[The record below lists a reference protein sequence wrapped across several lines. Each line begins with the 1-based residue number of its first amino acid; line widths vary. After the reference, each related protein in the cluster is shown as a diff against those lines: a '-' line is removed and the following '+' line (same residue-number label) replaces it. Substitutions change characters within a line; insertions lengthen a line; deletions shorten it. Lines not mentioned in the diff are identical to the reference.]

1 SIRDGPQALGGY
13 HPPATLTMAEMASL
27 QPFEGRVRLVE
38 QALLVAEQGEVDL
51 LRGFLEAHIRAVA
64 RLARELGVNGQRE
77 IRRRLAFDLGDIPAQ
92 TIAQLFKFPTAESSN
107 C

>member
-1 SIRDGPQALGGY
+1 
-13 HPPATLTMAEMASL
+13 MAEVSSV
-27 QPFEGRVRLVE
+27 QPFEGRVHLVE

-64 RLARELGVNGQRE
+64 RFARELGVNEPRE
-77 IRRRLAFDLGDIPAQ
+77 IRRRFAFDLGDIPAEA
-92 TIAQLFKFPTAESSN
+92 IAQLFQFPAAKSSN